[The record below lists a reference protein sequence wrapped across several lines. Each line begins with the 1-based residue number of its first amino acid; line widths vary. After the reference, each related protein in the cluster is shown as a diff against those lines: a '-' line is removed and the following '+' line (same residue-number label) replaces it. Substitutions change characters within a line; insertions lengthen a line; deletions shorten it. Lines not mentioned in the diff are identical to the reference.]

1 MGTIKTIELNKL
13 RDEAYQNA
21 VEHGWQDEYLST
33 DHFLCLV
40 ISELMEAVQAERKG
54 KRSDV
59 AKFNEWQGNNIPFS
73 EETRVRRFQ
82 EDFEAYIKDS
92 VEDELSDV
100 CIRIFDLAGLLGV
113 SFLGVKFPLKIRD
126 EIYKYKC
133 QKTFTEWCYDLTRF
147 IGNYN
152 PWHITTLD
160 FFVNILQEVFIM
172 SKIKG
177 FDLLWHIEQKMKYNR
192 TRPRM
197 HGNNK
202 F

>member
-1 MGTIKTIELNKL
+1 METIKTINLNKL

-21 VEHGWQDEYLST
+21 VEHGWHDEDLS
-33 DHFLCLV
+33 DEHFLCLV

-92 VEDELSDV
+92 VEDELADV

-126 EIYKYKC
+126 EIYKYKS

-147 IGNYN
+147 IANYN

-177 FDLLWHIEQKMKYNR
+177 FDFLWHIEQKMKYNR

>member
-1 MGTIKTIELNKL
+1 METIEAINLNKL

-21 VEHGWQDEYLST
+21 VEHGWHDEDLS
-33 DHFLCLV
+33 DEHFLCLV

-54 KRSDV
+54 KHADRIQFENYMSLRERSD
-59 AKFNEWQGNNIPFS
+59 
-73 EETRVRRFQ
+73 EEFKYA
-82 EDFEAYIKDS
+82 FAHGIKDS
-92 VEDELSDV
+92 VEDELADV
-100 CIRIFDLAGLLGV
+100 CIRIFDLAGLRGV
-113 SFLGVKFPLKIRD
+113 DFSKVSLPYAINEKHIKELSKI
-126 EIYKYKC
+126 
-133 QKTFTEWCYDLTRF
+133 TFTKLCYDVIVLTGRYSSSNF
-147 IGNYN
+147 PIGV
-152 PWHITTLD
+152 LLAD
-160 FFVNILQEVFIM
+160 ILNDIYCI

>member
-1 MGTIKTIELNKL
+1 METIEAINLNRL

-21 VEHGWQDEYLST
+21 VEHGWHDEDLST
-33 DHFLCLV
+33 EHFLCLV

-54 KRSDV
+54 KHADRIQFENYMSLRERAD
-59 AKFNEWQGNNIPFS
+59 
-73 EETRVRRFQ
+73 EEFKYAFTHG
-82 EDFEAYIKDS
+82 IKDS
-92 VEDELSDV
+92 VEDELADV
-100 CIRIFDLAGLLGV
+100 CIRIFDLAGLRGV
-113 SFLGVKFPLKIRD
+113 DFSKVSLPYAINEKHIKELSKI
-126 EIYKYKC
+126 
-133 QKTFTEWCYDLTRF
+133 TFTELCYDVIVLTGRYSSSNF
-147 IGNYN
+147 PIDV
-152 PWHITTLD
+152 LLAD
-160 FFVNILQEVFIM
+160 ILNDMYCI

>member
-1 MGTIKTIELNKL
+1 METIKTIELNKL
-13 RDEAYQNA
+13 RDEAYQIA
-21 VEHGWQDEYLST
+21 VEHGWHDKDLSDE
-33 DHFLCLV
+33 HFLCLV

-54 KRSDV
+54 KRADV
-59 AKFNEWQGNNIPFS
+59 AEFNEWQRNNIPFS

-100 CIRIFDLAGLLGV
+100 CIRIFDLAGLRGT
-113 SFLGVKFPLKIRD
+113 SFSDIKFSFTHKEEYIQRRK
-126 EIYKYKC
+126 EM
-133 QKTFTEWCYDLTRF
+133 TFTEWCYDIIRVICRYNKSKFPIAYLF
-147 IGNYN
+147 IG
-152 PWHITTLD
+152 
-160 FFVNILQEVFIM
+160 ILEEVSCM
-172 SKIKG
+172 AQIKG
-177 FDLLWHIEQKMKYNR
+177 FDLLFHIEQKMKYNR

>member
-1 MGTIKTIELNKL
+1 METIKTIDLNRLK
-13 RDEAYQNA
+13 DEAYNNA
-21 VEHGWQDEYLST
+21 VEHGWHDEDLS
-33 DHFLCLV
+33 DEHFLCLV

-177 FDLLWHIEQKMKYNR
+177 FDLLLHIEQKMKYNR

>member
-1 MGTIKTIELNKL
+1 METIKTIDLNRLK
-13 RDEAYQNA
+13 DEAYNNA
-21 VEHGWQDEYLST
+21 VEHGWHDEDLSD

-73 EETRVRRFQ
+73 EETRVRGFQ

-126 EIYKYKC
+126 EIYKYKS

>member
-1 MGTIKTIELNKL
+1 METIKTIELNKL

-21 VEHGWQDEYLST
+21 VEHGWHDENLST
-33 DHFLCLV
+33 EHFLCLI

-54 KRSDV
+54 KRADV
-59 AKFNEWQGNNIPFS
+59 AKFKEWQNNISFS
-73 EETRVRRFQ
+73 EETRLKRFQ

-92 VEDELSDV
+92 VEDECADA
-100 CIRIFDLAGLLGV
+100 CIRIFGV
-113 SFLGVKFPLKIRD
+113 SHPYSLSIHELRKL
-126 EIYKYKC
+126 
-133 QKTFTEWCYDLTRF
+133 TFTEWCFDITAVITRYDHLF
-147 IGNYN
+147 GFAM
-152 PWHITTLD
+152 D
-160 FFVNILQEVFIM
+160 AVFIKIIDEMYFM

-177 FDLLWHIEQKMKYNR
+177 FDLLWHIELKMKYNR

>member
-1 MGTIKTIELNKL
+1 METIKTIELNKL

-21 VEHGWQDEYLST
+21 VEHGWHDEDLST
-33 DHFLCLV
+33 EHFLCLV

-54 KRSDV
+54 KRADV
-59 AKFNEWQGNNIPFS
+59 AKFKEWQNNISFS
-73 EETRVRRFQ
+73 EETRLKRFQ

-100 CIRIFDLAGLLGV
+100 CIRILDLAGLLGV
-113 SFLGVKFPLKIRD
+113 SFLGVKFPLNIRD
-126 EIYKYKC
+126 EIYKYKS
-133 QKTFTEWCYDLTRF
+133 QKTITEWYYDLVRF
-147 IGNYN
+147 IANYN
-152 PWHITTLD
+152 TYRITNLD

-177 FDLLWHIEQKMKYNR
+177 FDILWHIELKMKYNR

>member
-1 MGTIKTIELNKL
+1 MKAIEAINLNKL

-21 VEHGWQDEYLST
+21 VEHGWHDEDLST
-33 DHFLCLV
+33 EHFLCLV

-92 VEDELSDV
+92 VEDELSDA
-100 CIRIFDLAGLLGV
+100 CIRIFDLAGLLEV
-113 SFLGVKFPLKIRD
+113 SFSGVKFPLKIRD
-126 EIYKYKC
+126 EIYKFKS
-133 QKTFTEWCYDLTRF
+133 QKTFTEWCYELTRY
-147 IGNYN
+147 IAIYN
-152 PWHITTLD
+152 PCYITTLD
-160 FFVNILQEVFIM
+160 FFINILQEIFII
-172 SKIKG
+172 SRIKG
-177 FDLLWHIEQKMKYNR
+177 FDLLWHIEMKMKYNR

-197 HGNNK
+197 HGNKK

>member
-1 MGTIKTIELNKL
+1 METIKTIDLNRL

-21 VEHGWQDEYLST
+21 VEHGWHDEDLST
-33 DHFLCLV
+33 EHFLCLI

-54 KRSDV
+54 KRSDA

-82 EDFEAYIKDS
+82 EDFEAYIKNS

-177 FDLLWHIEQKMKYNR
+177 FDLLLHIEQKMKYNR